1 MEFKDIYDKYEGLL
15 SKLKAIIM
23 QSQQRVLA
31 EEPDEIFSGNVN
43 FFVKSYLINICTYL
57 EAYLQDV
64 AFEHTSRI
72 SNRLKS
78 ISVPHN
84 FLYWRL
90 AKDVKDKD
98 LSFEYAE
105 YKVTKKDLSD
115 SISGNPYKTIKAF
128 KFIGIDLNSSGKFQ
142 ENKDVINSVVIKR
155 NNIIHHNDDASDIS
169 FYDLIINIDVFL
181 DYMASIEETVTSVNE
196 ATQHEQ
202 HRR

>member
-1 MEFKDIYDKYEGLL
+1 MEFKELYEKYEDLL
-15 SKLKAIIM
+15 NKLKEIII

-31 EEPDEIFSGNVN
+31 EDPDEIFSNNVN
-43 FFVKSYLINICTYL
+43 FFVKSYLINTCTYL
-57 EAYLQDV
+57 EAYLQDI
-64 AFEHTSRI
+64 ALEHTSRI
-72 SNRLKS
+72 SSRLKS

-98 LSFEYAE
+98 KNLSFEIAE
-105 YKVTKKDLSD
+105 YKVSKKELSD

-128 KFIGIDLNSSGKFQ
+128 RLIGIDLNSNEKFQ
-142 ENKDVINSVVIKR
+142 KNKDVISSIVIKR

-169 FYDLIINIDVFL
+169 FSDLLLNIDVFL

-196 ATQHEQ
+196 I
-202 HRR
+202 

>member
-1 MEFKDIYDKYEGLL
+1 MEFKELYEKYERLL
-15 SKLKAIIM
+15 NTLKEIIK
-23 QSQQRVLA
+23 QSQLRVLA
-31 EEPDEIFSGNVN
+31 EDPDEIFSDNVN
-43 FFVKSYLINICTYL
+43 FFVKSYLINTCTYL

-90 AKDVKDKD
+90 AKGVKDKD
-98 LSFEYAE
+98 LSFESAE

-128 KFIGIDLNSSGKFQ
+128 ELIGIDLKSSDKFQ
-142 ENKDVINSVVIKR
+142 ENKDVINSVVLKR

-169 FYDLIINIDVFL
+169 FSDLLLNIDVFL
-181 DYMASIEETVTSVNE
+181 DYMASIEETATSVNE
-196 ATQHEQ
+196 V
-202 HRR
+202 